1 MTLRAA
7 APALKSKTTPRAYA
21 DGGAFRSHD
30 EGRLQV
36 SEPLEE
42 PNIEADDYDTAEQR
56 ATLDEETVDAPEF
69 GEFGLEVPDADA
81 AEQAAEVPVDEDEDY
96 PG

>member
-1 MTLRAA
+1 M
-7 APALKSKTTPRAYA
+7 
-21 DGGAFRSHD
+21 
-30 EGRLQV
+30 

-42 PNIEADDYDTAEQR
+42 PNIEADDYDAAEQQ
-56 ATLDEETVDAPEF
+56 ATLEEEAAGAPDL